1 MSHQG
6 GRRGRSGDEDRHR
19 SNLSFRII
27 ELMHDNR
34 LLPYFRD
41 PYKLLRAASLEQ
53 GQKVL
58 EVGCGPGYFTIPAA
72 EMIGDES
79 VVYAVDVHPLAINRV
94 KEKIAA
100 KGLRNVTPILTNAAE
115 TGLPDLSIDLAF
127 LFGLRY
133 VHGGLEGVLTELH
146 RILKT
151 GAVLAVEKTRGSEEK
166 MIAEVERAGFRYNEK
181 QERIVRFIK
190 S

>member
-6 GRRGRSGDEDRHR
+6 GRRGGGGHEDRHM
-19 SNLSFRII
+19 SNFSFRII

-34 LLPYFRD
+34 LLPYFKD
-41 PYKLLRAASLEQ
+41 PYKLLRAAGLKP

-72 EMIGDES
+72 KLVGDEG
-79 VVYAVDVHPLAINRV
+79 VVYAVDVHPRAINRV
-94 KEKIAA
+94 KEKVAA
-100 KGLRNVTPILTNAAE
+100 TGVRNVKPMLTNAAE
-115 TGLPDLSIDLAF
+115 TGLPDDSIDIAF

-133 VHGGLEGVLTELH
+133 IAGGLEGLLTELH
-146 RILKT
+146 RVLKT
-151 GAVLAVEKTRGSEEK
+151 DGKLSFEKTRGSEEK
-166 MIAEVERAGFRYNEK
+166 LIAEVERAGFLYNGK
-181 QERIVRFIK
+181 QGRILVFIR